1 MNNPNID
8 LAALIKN
15 AVDSAVKPLTEKV
28 EQIDRRTSAIAT
40 APNRYYLDAPE
51 SSAKSDPAS
60 RRSKPPAR
68 REQPKPIADQILD
81 LVQDEPRSGP
91 ELSELIGSPRSSI
104 NQAVHALV
112 DQRKAFVLQNGRGRG
127 AMSFVFPKGFKNPEE
142 WLFRKLG
149 WERVAG

>member
-1 MNNPNID
+1 MTNLNAD
-8 LAALIKN
+8 LAAMLKT
-15 AVDSAVKPLTEKV
+15 LTEKV

-40 APNRYYLDAPE
+40 APNRYYLDDPQTAP
-51 SSAKSDPAS
+51 KSDPPS
-60 RRSKPPAR
+60 RRRVAR
-68 REQPKPIADQILD
+68 EDRPKPIADQILD